1 MVGAQVRDTEED
13 LGLGVLEGLKL
24 SRVAPTAFPV
34 LEMALNSV
42 LLRKKGRGGGREVKQ
57 GLMYPDLRLI
67 TDVEDNFVRQILLPP
82 PAQCK

>member
-1 MVGAQVRDTEED
+1 MVGAQIRDTEED

-34 LEMALNSV
+34 WEMALNSV
-42 LLRKKGRGGGREVKQ
+42 LLRKKGKGGGGGMKQ
-57 GLMYPDLRLI
+57 GLVYPDPRLI

-82 PAQCK
+82 PVRCQ